1 MRLESLLLPEL
12 RLELPLE
19 RPLLLLLLLPLR
31 DDPSSRLPPRWRFM
45 SDWLREEPLLPRDE
59 LPDPD
64 DLFDWF
70 AMELL
75 LMSCGE
81 CAVRRNRFVNA
92 PLNLFP
98 GNPSQARISEKCNPQ
113 IHKEHIMARSKS
125 GAARAQPLA
134 LELLMA
140 DHRKVEDLFEQ
151 YEQEK
156 DSDEGTRRE
165 IAQQICAELTIHAQ
179 VEEELFYPWLREQL
193 EDDDMEMLE
202 EAQVEHNTAKDL
214 IAQIEGATD
223 IDEVYN
229 AKVKVLS
236 EYIKHHVQEEENEI
250 FPEVRDQQ
258 EELDELGQELSARKG
273 ELMEEMGLSEDSEE
287 DDESEDEE
295 GGRGRGKSASRESTQ
310 RSR

>member
-1 MRLESLLLPEL
+1 
-12 RLELPLE
+12 
-19 RPLLLLLLLPLR
+19 
-31 DDPSSRLPPRWRFM
+31 
-45 SDWLREEPLLPRDE
+45 
-59 LPDPD
+59 
-64 DLFDWF
+64 
-70 AMELL
+70 
-75 LMSCGE
+75 
-81 CAVRRNRFVNA
+81 
-92 PLNLFP
+92 
-98 GNPSQARISEKCNPQ
+98 
-113 IHKEHIMARSKS
+113 MARSKS

-134 LELLMA
+134 LELLMS

-151 YEQEK
+151 FEQEK

-193 EDDDMEMLE
+193 EDDDMEMVE

-223 IDEVYN
+223 LDEVYN

-258 EELDELGQELSARKG
+258 EELDELGQEMSARKG
-273 ELMEEMGLSEDSEE
+273 ELMEELGLSEESSEE
-287 DDESEDEE
+287 DEENEDED
-295 GGRGRGKSASRESTQ
+295 GGRGRGKSASRESTH

>member
-1 MRLESLLLPEL
+1 
-12 RLELPLE
+12 
-19 RPLLLLLLLPLR
+19 
-31 DDPSSRLPPRWRFM
+31 
-45 SDWLREEPLLPRDE
+45 
-59 LPDPD
+59 
-64 DLFDWF
+64 
-70 AMELL
+70 
-75 LMSCGE
+75 
-81 CAVRRNRFVNA
+81 
-92 PLNLFP
+92 
-98 GNPSQARISEKCNPQ
+98 
-113 IHKEHIMARSKS
+113 MARSKS

-134 LELLMA
+134 LELLMS

-151 YEQEK
+151 FEQEK

-193 EDDDMEMLE
+193 EDDDMEMVE

-223 IDEVYN
+223 IDEVFN
-229 AKVKVLS
+229 AKVKVLG

-258 EELDELGQELSARKG
+258 EELDELGQEMSARKG
-273 ELMEEMGLSEDSEE
+273 ELMEEMGLSEESE
-287 DDESEDEE
+287 EDEE
-295 GGRGRGKSASRESTQ
+295 GEDEDGARARGKSASRESTQ

>member
-1 MRLESLLLPEL
+1 
-12 RLELPLE
+12 
-19 RPLLLLLLLPLR
+19 
-31 DDPSSRLPPRWRFM
+31 
-45 SDWLREEPLLPRDE
+45 
-59 LPDPD
+59 
-64 DLFDWF
+64 
-70 AMELL
+70 
-75 LMSCGE
+75 
-81 CAVRRNRFVNA
+81 
-92 PLNLFP
+92 
-98 GNPSQARISEKCNPQ
+98 
-113 IHKEHIMARSKS
+113 MARSKS

-134 LELLMA
+134 LELLMS

-151 YEQEK
+151 FEQEK

-193 EDDDMEMLE
+193 EDDDMEMVE

-258 EELDELGQELSARKG
+258 DELDELGQEITARKG
-273 ELMEEMGLSEDSEE
+273 ELMEEMGLAEEYSE
-287 DDESEDEE
+287 EDEE
-295 GGRGRGKSASRESTQ
+295 GEEEGGGRRGRSSSRESTQ